1 MDSVTELAA
10 KRLKNAITSKG
21 LTQAELAE
29 KAGLTLATIN
39 AFCNGHKRIINETFQ
54 QIIDALGMPLG
65 HFIGS
70 ERGEHPAFPG
80 QEMTPV
86 EAKILKIVD
95 EAISSLTA
103 ASKPHV
109 NLPDDATEADIAYI
123 AEMVALVSPLSTE
136 NKQAALA
143 IVQAMRN
150 EFDVQNAALERKRKE
165 KATQRA

>member
-21 LTQAELAE
+21 LTQAELAD

-39 AFCNGHKRIINETFQ
+39 AFCNGHKKIINETFQ
-54 QIIDALGMPLG
+54 TIIDALGMPLG
-65 HFIGS
+65 HFIGP
-70 ERGEHPAFPG
+70 ERGDHPAFPG

-86 EAKILKIVD
+86 EAKILQVVN
-95 EAISSLTA
+95 EAISTLTET
-103 ASKPHV
+103 SNPHV
-109 NLPDDATEADIAYI
+109 SLPDGATEADIAYI

-150 EFDVQNAALERKRKE
+150 EFDAQNAALDAKRKE
-165 KATQRA
+165 KATRKA